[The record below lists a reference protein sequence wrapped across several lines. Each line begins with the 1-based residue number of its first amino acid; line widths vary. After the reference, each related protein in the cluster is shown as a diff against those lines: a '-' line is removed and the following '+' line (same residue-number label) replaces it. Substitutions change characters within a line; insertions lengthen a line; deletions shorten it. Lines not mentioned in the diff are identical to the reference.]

1 MGPVSV
7 GGAVSTFNRLL
18 CEVNNLPNADQRVLF
33 RTLLLSSL
41 KAQGKNNV
49 LIGLTIN
56 QFQLRLAAHLS
67 EDPALQKAFIRGED
81 LEHQLLQKLLP
92 DETPEDTPDARC
104 DLVDTLLGSIGEHR
118 LARRTGL
125 TPSEA
130 AERIAGV
137 MDLFLASFPKMES
150 FISGQHDL
158 VREQGWVG
166 SMGGRRRFVPEMS
179 SRNSDIRTTA
189 ERVARNTAIQNSA
202 ADLLKRFLVEL
213 NADGDKVL
221 AGAKLVGQVRDELL
235 FEVPKKSAE
244 SIAAKL
250 MKKMEETI
258 KLSVPIVPEVR
269 MGRDW
274 ANAEELKLTASSAR

>member
-1 MGPVSV
+1 MEKSP
-7 GGAVSTFNRLL
+7 
-18 CEVNNLPNADQRVLF
+18 QREN
-33 RTLLLSSL
+33 SWYSD
-41 KAQGKNNV
+41 KSQQYK
-49 LIGLTIN
+49 
-56 QFQLRLAAHLS
+56 LRC
-67 EDPALQKAFIRGED
+67 F
-81 LEHQLLQKLLP
+81 
-92 DETPEDTPDARC
+92 C
-104 DLVDTLLGSIGEHR
+104 
-118 LARRTGL
+118 
-125 TPSEA
+125 
-130 AERIAGV
+130 
-137 MDLFLASFPKMES
+137 FES